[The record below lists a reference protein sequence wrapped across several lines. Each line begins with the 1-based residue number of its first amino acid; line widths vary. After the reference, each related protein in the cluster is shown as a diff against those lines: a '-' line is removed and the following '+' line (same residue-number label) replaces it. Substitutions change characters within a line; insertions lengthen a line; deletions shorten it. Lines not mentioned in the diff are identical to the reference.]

1 MTRSARPRSLGELQT
16 GKAPVFMPKTAQTSK
31 NELLQLEVSEFAN
44 GSVPLQQQLNL
55 RIKII
60 YLTPR
65 HTQHV
70 KKIYIKP

>member
-1 MTRSARPRSLGELQT
+1 MTRSARPRSLGELQA

-44 GSVPLQQQLNL
+44 GSVPLHPLQKCPSTIKHLNL
-55 RIKII
+55 SKPP
-60 YLTPR
+60 Y
-65 HTQHV
+65 V